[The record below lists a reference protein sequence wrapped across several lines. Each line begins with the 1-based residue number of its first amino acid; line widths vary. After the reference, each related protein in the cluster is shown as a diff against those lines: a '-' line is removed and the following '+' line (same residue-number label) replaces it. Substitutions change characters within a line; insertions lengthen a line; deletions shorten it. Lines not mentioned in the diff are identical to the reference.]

1 MSLMICPDCGHEC
14 STSATACPQCGHP
27 FVRPATVAPK
37 VIVREVPVEKE
48 FPKWIFV
55 PIAVLGAFVIFFLI
69 LFLRNGD
76 DETANRNVN
85 VRLATTPITQST
97 ISSSREVATSS
108 TPYSVN
114 PTTLPPSSTTADTQ
128 TIQSNSVTIST
139 PVPDKGTMTMEAKV
153 LNRSGAQQTVTKET
167 FYLLDKDLQSILLE
181 AGIDDPEGQGIINS
195 FGLSVVNPAK
205 YREVNQKALAAIN
218 RHIIY
223 RTLTDAQGK
232 AEIKDIKPNSYYL
245 FGITKTRTGFA
256 IWDSPVNIQTG
267 QNNVVLEPQ
276 TPTEIEMGN

>member
-27 FVRPATVAPK
+27 FTRPAVAPK

-55 PIAVLGAFVIFFLI
+55 PIAILGAVVIFLLIIFLK
-69 LFLRNGD
+69 GGE

-85 VRLATTPITQST
+85 VRLATTPISQS
-97 ISSSREVATSS
+97 SARNDSREITTSA

-114 PTTLPPSSTTADTQ
+114 STSVSPPSSGTQ
-128 TIQSNSVTIST
+128 VIESNSVAVAT
-139 PVPDKGTMTMEAKV
+139 PLPDKGTMTIEAKV
-153 LNRSGAQQTVTKET
+153 LNRSGMPQAVTKEN
-167 FYLLDKDLQSILLE
+167 FYLLDKDLQSILSE
-181 AGIDDPEGQGIINS
+181 AEIDDPEGQGVVNS
-195 FGLSVVNPAK
+195 FGLSVVNPGK
-205 YREVNQKALAAIN
+205 YKETNQKALAAIN
-218 RHIIY
+218 RHIVY

-232 AEIKDIKPNSYYL
+232 AEIKEIKPNSYYL

-256 IWDSPVNIQTG
+256 VWDSPVSIQTG
-267 QNNVVLEPQ
+267 QNSIVLEPQ
-276 TPTEIEMGN
+276 TPTEITTGN